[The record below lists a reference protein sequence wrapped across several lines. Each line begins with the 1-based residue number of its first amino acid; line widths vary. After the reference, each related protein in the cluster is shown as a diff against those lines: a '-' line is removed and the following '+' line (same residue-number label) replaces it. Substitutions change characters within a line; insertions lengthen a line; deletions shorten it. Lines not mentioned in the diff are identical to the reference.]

1 MTSTRLMLARTLMA
15 KLAKRKSKGFTLIE
29 LLVVVVIIGIL
40 ASVALPSFVGA
51 QDKARNASVQANAR
65 TVQMA
70 LEEFSTE
77 NNGAYPVSE
86 DWGAAS
92 IKFTT
97 GGSYL
102 PGAMLPKSPWL
113 PSTKSAQV
121 KAIPAAGAAGAKL
134 ASADNS
140 VAVGKPGDMM
150 KVNTEIAASGKI
162 PDTWA
167 GADEYGA
174 ISYDYEANTQYY
186 VLYATGKKGK
196 TAIGVASVSNAG
208 N

>member
-1 MTSTRLMLARTLMA
+1 MTSTRLLLARTLMA

-77 NNGAYPVSE
+77 NNGAYPPTE
-86 DWGAAS
+86 DWVAA
-92 IKFTT
+92 KFTT

-102 PGAMLPKSPWL
+102 PGATMPKSPWQ
-113 PSTKSAQV
+113 PSTGVTPQV
-121 KAIPAAGAAGAKL
+121 KAIAATGGEGAVL
-134 ASADNS
+134 ASADAT
-140 VAVGKPGDMM
+140 VAVGKPGKMM
-150 KVNTEIAASGKI
+150 QVNTEIAAAGKI
-162 PDTWA
+162 PSTWA
-167 GADEYGA
+167 KADEYGA